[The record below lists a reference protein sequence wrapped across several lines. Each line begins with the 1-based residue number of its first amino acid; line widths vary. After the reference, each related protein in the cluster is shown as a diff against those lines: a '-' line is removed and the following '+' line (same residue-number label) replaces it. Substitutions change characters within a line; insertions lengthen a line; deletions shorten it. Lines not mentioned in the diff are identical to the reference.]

1 MQEPASILVA
11 VDGSPSADKAV
22 DAAVLLAKSSG
33 AVLQLLYVSYFDS
46 ETDDEAAE
54 RISWLPESV
63 VGSASRQAQA
73 ILDHAAEHIPA
84 GVKFRCH
91 RETGNPAKK
100 IVEFAEKNG
109 SDMIVVGG
117 RGLGLVERFL
127 MGSVSQAVME
137 AAKCTVIVVK

>member
-46 ETDDEAAE
+46 ETYDEAAE

-63 VGSASRQAQA
+63 VGSA
-73 ILDHAAEHIPA
+73 
-84 GVKFRCH
+84 
-91 RETGNPAKK
+91 
-100 IVEFAEKNG
+100 
-109 SDMIVVGG
+109 
-117 RGLGLVERFL
+117 
-127 MGSVSQAVME
+127 
-137 AAKCTVIVVK
+137 